1 MTTQYKVTGLYGKFT
16 PIKGMIMDSVR
27 LEEYLAS
34 PAFTLESVEEYTPVI
49 RYQTEEGCERCT
61 HDEYVPHFRC
71 VYYGERVGHSK
82 AHCTASGCY

>member
-1 MTTQYKVTGLYGKFT
+1 MTTQTITKCNISHCTREVSGIAYNGNPYCNVCMPSEPKV
-16 PIKGMIMDSVR
+16 
-27 LEEYLAS
+27 
-34 PAFTLESVEEYTPVI
+34 

-61 HDEYVPHFRC
+61 YDIYVPHFRC